1 MCIGCKVV
9 ESCLC
14 KSPPFS
20 SKFLPLP
27 SFLSRMPIDEVV
39 LLSLADHEATCFRW
53 CYVRG
58 DKDPW
63 ILGATCCDRRKRLH
77 LSGISFSRSLF
88 CGTILLFSAL
98 KSYTQP
104 RLTTLLLCASTVTC
118 ATTKTR
124 VLRACDWRKRV
135 VFVVGKKKRRQFE
148 MAVLWHGVGEEG
160 EREEGV
166 TEEGRGG
173 RRRGGRR
180 RGASRRGESR
190 RGGAGGPC
198 TPSTPLNEQ
207 GSSRAAAE

>member
-1 MCIGCKVV
+1 V
-9 ESCLC
+9 
-14 KSPPFS
+14 
-20 SKFLPLP
+20 
-27 SFLSRMPIDEVV
+27 
-39 LLSLADHEATCFRW
+39 CF
-53 CYVRG
+53 
-58 DKDPW
+58 D
-63 ILGATCCDRRKRLH
+63 
-77 LSGISFSRSLF
+77 
-88 CGTILLFSAL
+88 
-98 KSYTQP
+98 
-104 RLTTLLLCASTVTC
+104 

-124 VLRACDWRKRV
+124 GAACDWRKRV

-148 MAVLWHGVGEEG
+148 MAVLWHGVGEEGEREEGEREEG

>member
-1 MCIGCKVV
+1 
-9 ESCLC
+9 
-14 KSPPFS
+14 
-20 SKFLPLP
+20 
-27 SFLSRMPIDEVV
+27 
-39 LLSLADHEATCFRW
+39 
-53 CYVRG
+53 
-58 DKDPW
+58 
-63 ILGATCCDRRKRLH
+63 
-77 LSGISFSRSLF
+77 
-88 CGTILLFSAL
+88 
-98 KSYTQP
+98 
-104 RLTTLLLCASTVTC
+104 
-118 ATTKTR
+118 

-148 MAVLWHGVGEEG
+148 MAVLWHGVGEEGEREEGEREEG